1 MFAKVSHLAWL
12 PDKTGISFY
21 FTSLFYFAVSK
32 DPWYKDSGERFGFY
46 LKALLIVTNKF

>member
-32 DPWYKDSGERFGFY
+32 DPWYKDSGERFY
-46 LKALLIVTNKF
+46 LKALLIVTKKF